1 MKKRCISFLL
11 VLLCGCLPV
20 KEDFTSRDKDTDS
33 FFPIFTRS
41 NTTLFEIIEAVREY
55 NDAYPFV
62 DNFIQIY
69 GSPIWDEALCIQIDA
84 CEVYAVPIKHP
95 QKEEIESIWFLSK
108 QPDGIHFFVF
118 ARTERP
124 TDMKEQDWMF
134 DYFTQN
140 VLKISPKSGLFFPP
154 KQQITKGLID
164 VEYCN
169 DVYSSAGGQTYY
181 QGRHCWHEF
190 IYIASRFEEGSTGS
204 GGGGG
209 SGGSLSGYIPQNR
222 GEVASAKVVTLE
234 EKLVSYTKNLTDK
247 QVLKLENALAE
258 MLNVCGLNTLNQYLV
273 ERGRKLS
280 SIVFIKPLDWQEGQE
295 AEFNA
300 KYSGLNFYE
309 ENNITMGT
317 LAHEY
322 IHFFQAFFNNWNL
335 PNELRGKLEVERH
348 ILLDIIYEVDL
359 RERDPVLF
367 ANRGQTR
374 LFNGINTN
382 NLETEYN
389 KWLFKITDN
398 FSKIPQ
404 NIDVN
409 KVAYWAVEYG
419 KYTINPEYGKYDYTV
434 NYNFV
439 INSML
444 EIVSN
449 SNCYK

>member
-1 MKKRCISFLL
+1 
-11 VLLCGCLPV
+11 
-20 KEDFTSRDKDTDS
+20 
-33 FFPIFTRS
+33 
-41 NTTLFEIIEAVREY
+41 
-55 NDAYPFV
+55 
-62 DNFIQIY
+62 
-69 GSPIWDEALCIQIDA
+69 
-84 CEVYAVPIKHP
+84 
-95 QKEEIESIWFLSK
+95 
-108 QPDGIHFFVF
+108 
-118 ARTERP
+118 
-124 TDMKEQDWMF
+124 
-134 DYFTQN
+134 
-140 VLKISPKSGLFFPP
+140 
-154 KQQITKGLID
+154 
-164 VEYCN
+164 
-169 DVYSSAGGQTYY
+169 
-181 QGRHCWHEF
+181 
-190 IYIASRFEEGSTGS
+190 
-204 GGGGG
+204 
-209 SGGSLSGYIPQNR
+209 
-222 GEVASAKVVTLE
+222 
-234 EKLVSYTKNLTDK
+234 
-247 QVLKLENALAE
+247 
-258 MLNVCGLNTLNQYLV
+258 
-273 ERGRKLS
+273 
-280 SIVFIKPLDWQEGQE
+280 
-295 AEFNA
+295 
-300 KYSGLNFYE
+300 
-309 ENNITMGT
+309 MGT